1 LAKVFFVAPASANVG
16 LTSICLGLLRALD
29 NVGMRVAFFK
39 PFAQSADTH
48 NEDETPSDRSV
59 VFARS
64 LMGLQVP
71 NPLSVRLG
79 QDLTSRDQSSLLME
93 HVIGL
98 FETIEED
105 AEVVIVEGLVPH
117 LGDDYGASINVAVA
131 RTLNAEVILVASPAG
146 LIQRELEEKLAL
158 SERFFEDP
166 SDPNIVGYILNKIRQ
181 KGLAGYFPYETE
193 PAVNGKQQE
202 ADDSQALSMMQ
213 QRQTRLLATIP
224 WEPLL
229 MAQRMSDI
237 AEALGTR
244 AINMGDAGFRRVT
257 KVTVCARTLP
267 NMVDTLKPGT
277 LVITP
282 GDRED
287 IVVACCMAAITGVP
301 LAGMILTGNLEPD
314 PRTLK
319 LCMRALDTGLTLLST
334 AEDTYVT
341 ANKLSR
347 IGLEVPVDDFDR
359 IESVMSTVAE
369 AIDVEWLSARI
380 KTERRPRLSPAAFR
394 YQLTKRARTAGKTII
409 LPEGNEPRTIQAAT
423 ICSERGI
430 AKCILIGKERE
441 IRAVAAA
448 KGFELHS
455 TIKIVDPANVI
466 YKYIQPMVE
475 LRKHKGL
482 TRQMAEAQ
490 LEDRVVLGTMM
501 LAMGEVDGLV
511 SGAVHTTANT
521 VRPALQLI
529 KARPGCRIVSSVFFM
544 CLPKQVVV
552 YGDCAINPDPTA
564 EELADIAL
572 QCADSA
578 QLFGIDPKVAMISY
592 STGTSGGGS
601 EVEKVRKAT
610 ELARAQRP
618 ELLLDGPLQ
627 YDAAAIKDVAVKKAP
642 DSKVAGNTTVFV
654 FPDLN
659 TGNTT
664 YKAVQ
669 RSANVVSMGPMLQG
683 LKKPVND
690 LSRGALVEDIVFT
703 IALTAVQATQ
713 NTTVLPAESYQ
724 PDQMEQWLNQNG

>member
-1 LAKVFFVAPASANVG
+1 M
-16 LTSICLGLLRALD
+16 RALD
-29 NVGMRVAFFK
+29 NIGLRVAFFK
-39 PFAQSADTH
+39 PFAQSADTQ
-48 NEDETPSDRSV
+48 DTDAPPIDRSV
-59 VFARS
+59 IFARE
-64 LMGLQVP
+64 LMGLKVP
-71 NPLSVRLG
+71 APLSVRFG
-79 QDLTSRDQSSLLME
+79 HDLTSRGESSLLME
-93 HVIGL
+93 HVIGQ
-98 FETIEED
+98 FENIEED

-131 RTLNAEVILVASPAG
+131 RTLNSEVILVASPQG
-146 LIQRELEEKLAL
+146 LQAKELEEHLEL
-158 SERFFEDP
+158 SERLFADP

-181 KGLAGYFPYETE
+181 TGLTTYHPTE
-193 PAVNGKQQE
+193 SAPQDDFTGAV
-202 ADDSQALSMMQ
+202 DDSKTISMVLK
-213 QRQTRLLATIP
+213 RDTRLLGTVP
-224 WEPLL
+224 WQPLL
-229 MAQRMSDI
+229 MAQRMSDV
-237 AEALGTR
+237 AKSLKTR
-244 AINMGDAGFRRVT
+244 VLNLGDADNRRVLR
-257 KVTVCARTLP
+257 VTVCARTLP

-287 IVVACCMAAITGVP
+287 IMVACCMAAITGVP
-301 LAGMILTGNLEPD
+301 LAGMILTGGLEPD
-314 PRTLK
+314 SRIVK
-319 LCMRALDTGLTLLST
+319 LCMRAFDTGMTILST
-334 AEDTYVT
+334 TADTYAT
-341 ANKLSR
+341 ANHLSR
-347 IGLEVPVDDFDR
+347 IGIEVPADDFDR
-359 IESVMSTVAE
+359 LELVITSVAE
-369 AIDVEWLSARI
+369 EIDVDWLSNRI
-380 KTERRPRLSPAAFR
+380 KTKRKPRVSPAAFR
-394 YQLTKRARTAGKTII
+394 YQLTKRAREANKTII
-409 LPEGNEPRTIQAAT
+409 LPEGNEPRTIQAAN

-441 IRAVAAA
+441 IRNVAAVQC
-448 KGFELHS
+448 GELHS
-455 TIKIVDPANVI
+455 SIKIVEPPSVI
-466 YKYIQPMVE
+466 HKYIQPMVT

-501 LAMGEVDGLV
+501 LALGEVDGLV

-552 YGDCAINPDPTA
+552 YGDCAINPDPSA

-578 QLFGIDPKVAMISY
+578 ILFGIDPKVAMLSY
-592 STGTSGGGS
+592 STGTSGTGS
-601 EVEKVRKAT
+601 DVDKVRTAT
-610 ELARAQRP
+610 ALAKEQRP
-618 ELLLDGPLQ
+618 DLLLDGPLQ
-627 YDAAAIKDVAVKKAP
+627 YDAAAIEDVAASKAP
-642 DSKVAGNTTVFV
+642 DSPVAGQTTVFV

-713 NTTVLPAESYQ
+713 NTDVL
-724 PDQMEQWLNQNG
+724 